1 MKYPEIAKRIIIL
14 KQKDDALRQKLIE
27 LGELSKGY
35 NPEMERLHISN
46 AIALESIID
55 ETGFPCR
62 DKVGQDAANSAWIVV
77 QHSISRPSLMKRYYD
92 LMKDAV
98 ASKKANPVH
107 LAYLSDRINV
117 FQDKPQ
123 LYGTQYDWDENGK
136 MSPKA
141 FDNLDEVNKRREE
154 LGLNTV
160 QEQTR
165 IMRKRVVKENQK
177 PPSGRIQHLANY
189 NGWRKKVGWL

>member
-1 MKYPEIAKRIIIL
+1 MKYSEIAKRIITL

-27 LGELSKGY
+27 SGELSKGY

-46 AIALESIID
+46 AIKLESIIH
-55 ETGFPCR
+55 EIGFPCR
-62 DKVGQDAANSAWIVV
+62 DKVGQDAANAAWIIV
-77 QHSISRPSLMKRYYD
+77 QHAISRPSLMQRYYD
-92 LMKDAV
+92 LMEDAV

-165 IMRKRVVKENQK
+165 IMRKRAVKENQQ
-177 PPSGRIQHLANY
+177 PPMPAGR
-189 NGWRKKVGWL
+189 WRVTNIH